1 MKASTSLSLLLA
13 ASLFATVPAW
23 ADEAPKAIYNEQAD
37 AHADV
42 NQALAQART
51 GNKQVLVVYGANW
64 CPDCRA
70 LDGKLKTG
78 ALAAKVQKEF
88 VVVKIDAGRF
98 NHNLD
103 LAQQMGVP
111 LKQGIPTVAVLG
123 NDGAVLSAT
132 SGGELA
138 DARHMGDAAVM
149 KVFEDLGGKR

>member
-1 MKASTSLSLLLA
+1 MKASTLLLA
-13 ASLFATVPAW
+13 ASLIATAPAW

-42 NQALAQART
+42 NQALAEARV
-51 GNKQVLVVYGANW
+51 GKKQVLVVYGANW
-64 CPDCRA
+64 CPDCRV

-78 ALAAKVQKEF
+78 ALAAKVKDEF
-88 VVVKIDAGRF
+88 IVVKVDVGRF

-111 LKQGIPTVAVLG
+111 LKQGIPTVAVLA
-123 NDGAVLSAT
+123 NDGSVLSAT

-138 DARHMGDAAVM
+138 DARHMGDDAVM
-149 KVFEDLGGKR
+149 KVFQTLAAKH